1 MDRRKLL
8 GAAAIAVPAIAGAAL
23 IGDLDLG
30 PDPRAESTGGFA
42 GQAEEVSGDA
52 ATTQNAAPPVVGVQ
66 FHGTWDMYW
75 NGMTPNTM
83 FYKHLDTL
91 AANGVQVLRLD
102 VGWSSAQPTN
112 VAPVVSQWYHQRINM
127 VLDAARARGMQ
138 VFVTIH
144 QSPAWSRPN
153 TGSEVKQYPTNPN
166 SITPWLTFF
175 AATYG
180 SKILAI
186 EVWNE
191 PNLPDFTQISDTAQR
206 TTRYVAFLKAAYAAI
221 KAGRSSLPVIFAG
234 PCQTDDVF
242 IRDCYAAGAKG
253 NFDIMGVHPYQGNQM
268 KAPES
273 TDITGK
279 ARMTNMPAVIN
290 VMAQNGDSAKPI
302 WWTEFGFSVHSNELV
317 PAGQVWLNGV
327 PDDQTSASYLSRAY
341 YLAWQQW
348 PQVKLAVTYCGYK
361 TPSDSLGHQ
370 YGFRIIEPDGTAKPQ
385 LKALSSIR
393 QAFGTLQRL

>member
-23 IGDLDLG
+23 LSDLDLG
-30 PDPRAESTGGFA
+30 PDPRSQSGESFA

-52 ATTQNAAPPVVGVQ
+52 ATTQNPAPPVVGVQ

-75 NGMTPNTM
+75 NGTTPNAM

-91 AANGVQVLRLD
+91 AANNVQVIRLD

-112 VAPVVSQWYHQRINM
+112 VAPTASQWYHQRVNT
-127 VLDAARARGMQ
+127 VLDQARSRGMQ

-153 TGSEVKQYPTNPN
+153 TGSEVKQYPTDPN
-166 SITPWLTFF
+166 SIKPWLTFF
-175 AATYG
+175 TSTYG

-191 PNLPDFTQISDTAQR
+191 PNLAEFCGISDAYQR
-206 TTRYVAFLKAAYAAI
+206 AVKYVPILKASYAAI
-221 KAGRSSLPVIFAG
+221 KAGRSSMPVIFAG
-234 PCQTDDVF
+234 PSQTDDVF
-242 IRDCYAAGAKG
+242 IKDCYANGAKG

-279 ARMTNMPAVIN
+279 ARMTNMPAIIN

-302 WWTEFGFSVHSNELV
+302 WWTEFGFSVHSNDAV

-327 PDDQTSASYLSRAY
+327 PDEQTAASYISRSY

-370 YGFRIIEPDGTAKPQ
+370 YGFRIMEADGTAKPQ
-385 LKALSSIR
+385 LAALSSLR
-393 QAFGTLQRL
+393 QAFGSLQKL